1 MKKNII
7 DKRGIGKSAVIIS
20 LVGAGLLAISI
31 FGFMSMSKNDGNDVI
46 KIATKP
52 MTEQFILGEML
63 GMLIEDKTDLKVELT
78 KGIGGGTANIQPA
91 LLKGEF
97 DMYPEYTGTGWLY
110 VLKKT
115 EIPDDQTL
123 FDELSKEYMD
133 DFQLEWL
140 GLYGFNNTYGLIV
153 RKDIADEYSLSTY
166 SDLAGISKDLVFGAE
181 YDFFERDDGY
191 DALANAYGFNF
202 KSNVDLDIGLKY
214 DAINKKQ
221 IDAMNIFTTDGQLSV
236 SDVKVLE
243 DDKHFYENYYC
254 GTVVR
259 EATLELHPELREVLM
274 LMDNL
279 IDEDEMAQ
287 MNYLVESE
295 NKDEK
300 TVARDFLV
308 SKGLI
313 G

>member
-1 MKKNII
+1 MKK
-7 DKRGIGKSAVIIS
+7 GIGRSTVIIS
-20 LVGAGLLAISI
+20 LVIVALVSISVL
-31 FGFMSMSKNDGNDVI
+31 GFMSMSTKNDNSVI

-63 GMLIEDKTDLKVELT
+63 SMLIEDRTDLSVELT
-78 KGIGGGTANIQPA
+78 KGIGGGTANIHPA
-91 LLKGEF
+91 IISGEF
-97 DMYPEYTGTGWLY
+97 DLYPEYTGTGWLY

-115 EIPDDQTL
+115 DIPDDQL
-123 FDELSKEYMD
+123 LYSELVKQYQD
-133 DFQLEWL
+133 DFELEWL
-140 GLYGFNNTYGLIV
+140 GLYGFNNTYGLIL
-153 RKDIADEYSLSTY
+153 RNDLAEKYDISSY
-166 SDLAGISKDLVFGAE
+166 SDLAEISKDLVFGAE

-191 DALANAYGFNF
+191 NSLAKAYGFNF
-202 KSNVDLDIGLKY
+202 KKTVDLDIGLKY

-221 IDAMNIFTTDGQLSV
+221 IDAMNIFTTDGQLSI
-236 SDVKVLE
+236 SDVRVLE
-243 DDKHFYENYYC
+243 DDREFYENYYC

-259 EATLELHPELREVLM
+259 QSTLKLHPELREVLM

-279 IDEDEMAQ
+279 IDEDEMAK

-295 NKDEK
+295 NSDEK
-300 TVARDFLV
+300 TVAREFLV

>member
-1 MKKNII
+1 MKNDILNK
-7 DKRGIGKSAVIIS
+7 KGIGKPTVIIS
-20 LVGAGLLAISI
+20 LVVVALVVASV
-31 FGFMSMSKNDGNDVI
+31 FGFMSISKKNKDNVV

-63 GMLIEDKTDLKVELT
+63 GMLIEDKTDLSVELT
-78 KGIGGGTANIQPA
+78 KGIGGGTANIHPA
-91 LLKGEF
+91 ILSGEF

-115 EIPDDQTL
+115 DIPDDQTL
-123 FDELSKEYMD
+123 YKDLVKDYQDE
-133 DFQLEWL
+133 FGLEWL

-153 RKDIADEYSLSTY
+153 RNDIAQEFGLSTY
-166 SDLAGISKDLVFGAE
+166 SDLAKISKDLTFGAE
-181 YDFFERDDGY
+181 YDFFEREDGY
-191 DALANAYGFNF
+191 DALNSEYGFNF
-202 KSNVDLDIGLKY
+202 KKTVDLDIGLKY

-243 DDKHFYENYYC
+243 DDKAFYENYYC

-259 EATLELHPELREVLM
+259 KTTLDMYPELREVLM

-279 IDEDEMAQ
+279 INEDEMAK

-295 NKDEK
+295 NADEK
-300 TVARDFLV
+300 TVAREFLV

-313 G
+313 E

>member
-1 MKKNII
+1 MKNDILNK
-7 DKRGIGKSAVIIS
+7 KGIGKPAVIIS
-20 LVGAGLLAISI
+20 LVVVALVVTSV
-31 FGFMSMSKNDGNDVI
+31 FGFMSISKKNKDNVV

-63 GMLIEDKTDLKVELT
+63 GMLIEDKTDLSVELT
-78 KGIGGGTANIQPA
+78 KGIGGGTANIHPA
-91 LLKGEF
+91 ILSGEF

-115 EIPDDQTL
+115 DIPDDQTL
-123 FDELSKEYMD
+123 YKELVKDYQDE
-133 DFQLEWL
+133 FGLEWL

-153 RKDIADEYSLSTY
+153 RNDIAQEFGLSTY
-166 SDLAGISKDLVFGAE
+166 SDLAKVSKDLTFGAE
-181 YDFFERDDGY
+181 YDFFEREDGY
-191 DALANAYGFNF
+191 DALSSEYGFNF
-202 KSNVDLDIGLKY
+202 KKTVDLDIGLKY

-243 DDKHFYENYYC
+243 DDKAFYENYYC
-254 GTVVR
+254 GTLIR
-259 EATLELHPELREVLM
+259 QSTLKLHPELKEVLM

-279 IDEDEMAQ
+279 IDETEMAK

-295 NKDEK
+295 NADEK
-300 TVARDFLV
+300 TVAREFLV

-313 G
+313 E

>member
-1 MKKNII
+1 MKNNILN
-7 DKRGIGKSAVIIS
+7 KRGIGKSTVIIS
-20 LVGAGLLAISI
+20 IVVVALVFTFAFA
-31 FGFMSMSKNDGNDVI
+31 FMSISQKNKDSVI

-63 GMLIEDKTDLKVELT
+63 TLLIEDKTDLGVELT

-91 LLKGEF
+91 ILSGEF

-115 EIPDDQTL
+115 DIPDDKTL
-123 FDELSKEYMD
+123 YNELVKQYQD
-133 DFQLEWL
+133 DFGLEWI

-153 RKDIADEYSLSTY
+153 RNDIAEKYGLSSY
-166 SDLAGISKDLVFGAE
+166 SDLGKVSKNLTFGAE
-181 YDFFERDDGY
+181 YDFFEREDGY
-191 DALANAYGFNF
+191 DALAKAYGFDF
-202 KSNVDLDIGLKY
+202 KKTLDLDIGLKY

-236 SDVKVLE
+236 SDVKVLK
-243 DDKHFYENYYC
+243 DDKSFYENYYC

-259 EATLELHPELREVLM
+259 QSTLEMHPELKDVLM

-279 IDEDEMAQ
+279 INEDEMAR

-295 NKDEK
+295 NADEK

-313 G
+313 K

>member
-1 MKKNII
+1 MKNNILN
-7 DKRGIGKSAVIIS
+7 KKGIGKPAVIIS
-20 LVGAGLLAISI
+20 LVLVALIVTSVFA
-31 FGFMSMSKNDGNDVI
+31 FMSISQKNKDNVI

-63 GMLIEDKTDLKVELT
+63 AMLIEDKTDLSVELT

-91 LLKGEF
+91 ILSGEF

-115 EIPDDQTL
+115 DIPDDQTL
-123 FDELSKEYMD
+123 YKELVKDYQDE
-133 DFQLEWL
+133 FGLEWL

-153 RKDIADEYSLSTY
+153 RNDIAQEFDLSTY
-166 SDLAGISKDLVFGAE
+166 SDLAKVSKDLTFGAE
-181 YDFFERDDGY
+181 YDFFEREDGY
-191 DALANAYGFNF
+191 DALDSEYGFNF
-202 KSNVDLDIGLKY
+202 KKTVDLDIGLKY

-243 DDKHFYENYYC
+243 DDKAFYENYYC

-259 EATLELHPELREVLM
+259 KTTLEMHPELRDVLM

-279 IDEDEMAQ
+279 INEDEMAK

-295 NKDEK
+295 NADEK
-300 TVARDFLV
+300 TVAREFLV

-313 G
+313 E